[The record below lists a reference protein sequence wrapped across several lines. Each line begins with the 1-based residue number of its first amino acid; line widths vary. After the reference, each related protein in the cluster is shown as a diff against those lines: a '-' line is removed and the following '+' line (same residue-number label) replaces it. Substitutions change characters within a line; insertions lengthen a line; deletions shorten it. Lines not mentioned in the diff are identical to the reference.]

1 MINFNKEEIR
11 NSLSTDDI
19 FSLLQDFGA
28 EPEYTGFGI
37 VAATVCHNNRG
48 DGSRKLYYY
57 SNTSL
62 FSCYTNCGTYDI
74 FELVIKVFK
83 IQKHDEIDLNQA
95 VRWVAQRFN
104 IAGEYQQEDDGTLED
119 WKYLDN
125 YKRIQEIDYNK
136 PAITLKE
143 YDKKILTRFNYKVII
158 QPWIEENITREVMK
172 NNQIGYYPGGEQITI
187 PHFDIDGRLIGLR
200 GRTLSKED
208 SEIYGKYRPLRV
220 NRQLYN
226 HPLGFNLYNLNNS
239 KKNIQIL
246 KKAIVYES
254 EKSCLKSQSY
264 FGADSDISVACCGS
278 SLSAY
283 QVQLLLNLGVEEII
297 IAFDKQYEK
306 LNTEE
311 SKLWIKKLTQIH
323 SKYKNNVLISFMWD
337 KENILGYKSSPIDEE
352 LDKFWYLFK
361 ERITL

>member
-1 MINFNKEEIR
+1 MISFNKEEIR
-11 NSLSTDDI
+11 NSLSIEDI
-19 FSLLQDFGA
+19 FSLLQDFGG
-28 EPEYTGFGI
+28 EPEYTSFGLL
-37 VAATVCHNNRG
+37 AATICHNQRG
-48 DGSRKLYYY
+48 EGSRKLYYY
-57 SNTSL
+57 SNTTL
-62 FSCYTNCGTYDI
+62 FSCYSNCGTYDV
-74 FELVIKVFK
+74 FQLVIKVMR
-83 IQKHDEIDLNQA
+83 IQRGEDFDLNRA

-104 IAGEYQQEDDGTLED
+104 IAGQYESEEDETLED

-125 YKRIQEIDYNK
+125 YKRIQEVDYNK
-136 PAITLKE
+136 PDIILKE
-143 YDKKILTRFNYKVII
+143 YSKKILTRFNYNVII
-158 QPWIEENITREVMK
+158 EPWLKENITIDTMRY
-172 NNQIGYYPGGEQITI
+172 NQIGYYPGGEQITI
-187 PHFDIDGRLIGLR
+187 PHFDINGRLIGLR

-208 SEIYGKYRPLRV
+208 GDLYGKYRPLKI

-239 KKNIQIL
+239 KNNIKII
-246 KKAIVYES
+246 KKAIVFES
-254 EKSCLKSQSY
+254 EKSSLKSQSY
-264 FGADSDISVACCGS
+264 FGRDSDISVACCGS

-323 SKYKNNVLISFMWD
+323 SKYKNSVLISFMWD
-337 KENILGYKSSPIDEE
+337 KDNILEYKSSPIDEE